1 MKYLLKL
8 SYLGKNYSGYQK
20 QKNGNSIQAELE
32 CAMKKIIGR
41 AVQTIASGRT
51 DAGVSAICQV
61 VSFELE
67 SLPKNLDK
75 RLNLIL
81 PEDIR
86 VLGIETAED
95 GFHARFS
102 AKKKTY
108 LYNFYI
114 SNVNIPFLDSFALRV
129 NENLDIEKIEKE
141 IESLIGEHDFSA
153 FCASGSSAES
163 KVREIYSARI
173 LKNDLFYSL
182 EITGNGFLYNMVR
195 IIMGTLIEIGY
206 GKLKNLKEVI
216 DSKNRARAG
225 KTVSGVGLVL
235 KSVEY

>member
-1 MKYLLKL
+1 M
-8 SYLGKNYSGYQK
+8 
-20 QKNGNSIQAELE
+20 
-32 CAMKKIIGR
+32 
-41 AVQTIASGRT
+41 V
-51 DAGVSAICQV
+51 
-61 VSFELE
+61 
-67 SLPKNLDK
+67 
-75 RLNLIL
+75 L

-86 VLGIETAED
+86 VLCIETAED
-95 GFHARFS
+95 DFHARFS

-129 NENLDIEKIEKE
+129 NDNLDIEKIEKE
-141 IESLIGEHDFSA
+141 ICSLIGEHDFSA

-206 GKLKNLKEVI
+206 GKLKNLREII
-216 DSKNRARAG
+216 DSKNRSRAG